1 MINKLLKN
9 YKYILIGFFLS
20 ALLVVFYY
28 FFTNLA
34 FPESNYNFQID
45 GSAKLYPGLPV
56 FQTFTAKDNNLSQI
70 KIALKNSSIKIGEKI
85 VFELA
90 DENCAN
96 ILVTDE
102 IRWHTPVGM
111 FYRFNFEKIKDS
123 RDKKYC
129 LRATFFSSQKGDY
142 PEISISKSEIFKD
155 SAFTNAGKNKTYQ
168 GRTLVFRPAYENE
181 STWQNLQELNQRM
194 SQYKPWFL
202 KNIYLSAITLLTII
216 LSIIFVLLLFI

>member
-9 YKYILIGFFLS
+9 SKYIFCGIFLS
-20 ALLVVFYY
+20 ALAVVFY
-28 FFTNLA
+28 FFLANLA
-34 FPESNYNFQID
+34 FPDSDYNFVTG

-56 FQTFTAKDNNLSQI
+56 FQIFTAKDNNLSQI
-70 KIALKNSSIKIGEKI
+70 KIALKNSSVNFSEKI

-90 DENCAN
+90 DENCEK
-96 ILVTDE
+96 ILATDK
-102 IRWHTPVGM
+102 INWYTPVGI

-129 LRATFFSSQKGDY
+129 LSATFYSNKKGDY

-155 SAFTNAGKNKTYQ
+155 SSFTNTGKNKTYQ
-168 GRTLVFRPAYENE
+168 GRTLIFRPAYENE
-181 STWQNLQELNQRM
+181 NVWQNLQELNQRM

-202 KNIYLSAITLLTII
+202 KNIYLSAIILLTII
-216 LSIIFVLLLFI
+216 LSITLVLLLI